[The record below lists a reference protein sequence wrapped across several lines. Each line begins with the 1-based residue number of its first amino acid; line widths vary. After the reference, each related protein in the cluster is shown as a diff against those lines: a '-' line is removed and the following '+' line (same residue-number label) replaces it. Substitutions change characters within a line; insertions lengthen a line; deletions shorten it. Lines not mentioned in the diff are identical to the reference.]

1 MDRTPVQLLFVEDS
15 EMDAE
20 LSVRALE
27 QGGFDVSWKRVQAE
41 GDLKRALQSSRPQAV
56 LSDFSMPGFDGIQAL
71 RVVRDM
77 SPGVPFIFVSGTIG
91 EERAIE
97 AIRFGATDYVL
108 KNNLQRLGTA
118 VRRALSESAERER
131 IRVAEEE
138 RGRLVQIL
146 EATSDYVGMS
156 DPDGRIIYLNAAGRK
171 LIGAPK
177 SGGID
182 KQIGGIYPK
191 WARDLIGQEARPT
204 AARDGVWHGETA
216 ILDADGAEI
225 PVSEVTIA
233 HNGPDG
239 AIQFFSTIARDMRE
253 RKAYEARLQHY
264 ANYDSLTNLPNR
276 TLLGDRT
283 LQAIAHARRGGRP
296 AALLVLN
303 LDRFKL
309 VNESY
314 GHGAG
319 DALLKMVA
327 DRLRGVVREGDTV
340 ARLGADTFAVLA
352 TDLAR
357 PDDVLAVVRKI
368 QEAMRPSFGLERRD
382 LHMTVSLGASTY
394 PRDGE
399 EFDILVRNA
408 EAAMHRVKA
417 AGRNGFQFY
426 AAAMTRQATDRV
438 ELENELRVA
447 LGRKE
452 LEIQYQPQL
461 ALSDGRIVGV
471 EALIRWQHRE
481 RGWIPPVQFIPVAED
496 CDLIHPLGE
505 FALVEG
511 CRQVGVWDKAG
522 LAELRLAVNVSAQQF
537 RSSGFVE
544 AVTRALRTTDLEP
557 HRLEL
562 ELTESVLVD
571 NREDAILILKRL
583 KALGVQIA
591 VDDFGT
597 GYSSLSYLSQ
607 LPIDCLKID
616 RSFVNRVHE
625 RGHDAA
631 IAQAV
636 ISLGHSLG
644 MRVVAEGIETVE
656 QLGFLRTHECDEGQ
670 GYLLSRPVHP
680 DAIARLVALPPRS
693 QLATFSAVPPSGLRH

>member
-15 EMDAE
+15 ELDAE

-27 QGGFDVSWKRVQAE
+27 QGGFDVAWERVQAE
-41 GDLKRALQSSRPQAV
+41 DDLKRALQSSKPQAI

-71 RVVRDM
+71 RVVREM
-77 SPGVPFIFVSGTIG
+77 SPGLPFIFVSGTIG

-97 AIRFGATDYVL
+97 AIRLGATDYVL
-108 KNNLQRLGTA
+108 KNNMRRLGTA

-131 IRVAEEE
+131 IRIAEEE
-138 RGRLVQIL
+138 RARLVQIL

-156 DPDGRIIYLNAAGRK
+156 DPDGKIIYLNAAGRK
-171 LIGAPK
+171 LTGLPE

-182 KQIGGIYPK
+182 KQIGEIHPQ
-191 WARDLIGQEARPT
+191 WARELIEREGRPT
-204 AARDGVWHGETA
+204 AARAGVWHGETA
-216 ILDADGAEI
+216 ILGAEGAEI
-225 PVSEVTIA
+225 PVSQVIIA
-233 HNGPDG
+233 HHGRDG
-239 AIQFFSTIARDMRE
+239 EIRFFSAISRDIRE
-253 RKAYEARLQHY
+253 RKAYEARLRY
-264 ANYDSLTNLPNR
+264 LVNYDALTGLPNR

-283 LQAIAHARRGGRP
+283 VQAITHARRSGRP

-314 GHGAG
+314 SHGTG

-352 TDLAR
+352 ADLAR
-357 PDDVLAVVRKI
+357 PDDALGVARKI
-368 QEAMRPSFGLERRD
+368 QEAIRPSFGLEGRD
-382 LHMTVSLGASTY
+382 PHITVSHVTVSLGASTY

-399 EFDILVRNA
+399 EFDILLRNA

-417 AGRNGFQFY
+417 DGRNGFQFY

-438 ELENELRVA
+438 EMENELRLA
-447 LGRKE
+447 LGRSE
-452 LEIQYQPQL
+452 LEVHYQPQVDL
-461 ALSDGRIVGV
+461 ADGRIDGV
-471 EALIRWQHRE
+471 EVLMRWHHRA

-505 FALVEG
+505 FALVQG
-511 CRQVGVWDKAG
+511 CRQIGFWDRAG

-537 RSSGFVE
+537 RSPGFVE
-544 AVTRALRTTDLEP
+544 AVTRVLWATELDPR
-557 HRLEL
+557 RLEL

-571 NREDAILILKRL
+571 NRDEAILILKRL

-591 VDDFGT
+591 IDDFGT
-597 GYSSLSYLSQ
+597 GYSSLSYLSR

-616 RSFVNRVHE
+616 RSFINRVHE
-625 RGHDAA
+625 HGHDAA

-636 ISLGHSLG
+636 ISLAHSLG
-644 MRVVAEGIETVE
+644 LRVIAEGVETAE
-656 QLGFLRTHECDEGQ
+656 QREFLRAHACDQGQ
-670 GYLLSRPVHP
+670 GYLFSHPVPP
-680 DAIARLVALPPRS
+680 DAIMRLVPASSL
-693 QLATFSAVPPSGLRH
+693 QLAETSALH